1 MDRQLQGDAWCF
13 GGLLDVDWE
22 ICPRRVKEE
31 LRQLR
36 GGEPTDEDFG
46 RYCMSVVDPTFAE
59 RVQRGDF
66 LVGEVGFGYG
76 HDHHH
81 ACQSIKGSGVAA
93 VLCDSATTYFM
104 RNSLNLGLLV
114 LEIPDIF
121 AATTTGDALVVDVEQ
136 GLVTNTT
143 TGWTGAFTKLPDF
156 LLEILDAGGVNHL
169 LGRTAEPIKAGRE

>member
-1 MDRQLQGDAWCF
+1 MKRQLPGNAWCF

-31 LRQLR
+31 LRQKV
-36 GGEPTDEDFG
+36 GGEPSDADFG
-46 RYCMSVVDPTFAE
+46 PYCMSVVDPTFAS

-66 LVGEVGFGYG
+66 IVGEVGFGYG

-81 ACQSIKGSGVAA
+81 ACQSIKGCGVAA
-93 VLCDSATTYFM
+93 VLCDSSTTYFL

-114 LEIPDIF
+114 LEIPGIF
-121 AATTTGDALVVDVEQ
+121 AATTTGDSLVVDLDK

-143 TGWTGAFTKLPDF
+143 TKWQAEFPILPDF
-156 LLEILDAGGVNHL
+156 LLEILDAGGVKHL
-169 LGRTAEPIKAGRE
+169 L

>member
-1 MDRQLQGDAWCF
+1 MQLHGNAWCF

-36 GGEPTDEDFG
+36 GGEPSDEDFG
-46 RYCMSVVDPTFAE
+46 QYCMSMVDPTFAK

-66 LVGEVGFGYG
+66 LVGEEGFGYG

-81 ACQSIKGSGVAA
+81 ACQSIKGCGVGA
-93 VLCDSATTYFM
+93 VLCDSSTTYFL

-114 LEIPDIF
+114 LEIPGVF
-121 AATTTGDALVVDVEQ
+121 AATNTGDAIHVDLEN
-136 GLVTNTT
+136 GTVTNAATS
-143 TGWTGAFTKLPDF
+143 WQAEFTKLPDF
-156 LLEILDAGGVNHL
+156 LLKILAAGGINNL
-169 LGRTAEPIKAGRE
+169 IGQEP